1 MKKWSQLLRALP
13 FLAPNLAGFLV
24 FTLGAVVV
32 SLYLSLTE
40 WDLLTPPRFVGLAN
54 YASLLGWHRAETGW
68 EPLDPEFWQ
77 ACYNTLFMM
86 LGIPP
91 TMLGSFLLA
100 CALNQKLAGER
111 IFRLVFFLPSI
122 VAGVAVM
129 LLWKWMFN
137 ADYGLIN
144 RALWTIF
151 GVQGPTWL
159 TSVAWA
165 KPALMLMGFWTAVG
179 GFNMMLYLAAL
190 QNVPK
195 ELYEAAEID
204 GASTFQQE
212 LNITLPM
219 LRGSLIT
226 TMTLAM
232 AYGMRHFESTFLMTG
247 GGPAYATTTMG
258 IDLYLKMDALRYSEA
273 STAGVFLILMGTVV
287 ITALRKIFGS
297 SDPMSE
303 MAQ

>member
-1 MKKWSQLLRALP
+1 MQAVGTQRSRVWGARVLFLLPVSVLFFFFFIYP
-13 FLAPNLAGFLV
+13 FL
-24 FTLGAVVV
+24 FTIYTSFTSWRGIG
-32 SLYLSLTE
+32 SMK
-40 WDLLTPPRFVGLAN
+40 FNGLAN
-54 YASLLGWHRAETGW
+54 YTKLLGDPTFRKALGNNVIWALSQGFIQVPLACLVAMILVRKPHFWRSLRTIYYLPNVISTVALAMVWVAIYNVEGPLNAILGALFGAEKRNWLGNPDT
-68 EPLDPEFWQ
+68 
-77 ACYNTLFMM
+77 ALFAVIFQTVIYIGYF
-86 LGIPP
+86 LII
-91 TMLGSFLLA
+91 LLA
-100 CALNQKLAGER
+100 SAMNIPR
-111 IFRLVFFLPSI
+111 S
-122 VAGVAVM
+122 
-129 LLWKWMFN
+129 
-137 ADYGLIN
+137 
-144 RALWTIF
+144 
-151 GVQGPTWL
+151 
-159 TSVAWA
+159 
-165 KPALMLMGFWTAVG
+165 
-179 GFNMMLYLAAL
+179 
-190 QNVPK
+190 
-195 ELYEAAEID
+195 LYEAAEID

-287 ITALRKIFGS
+287 ITVLRKIFGS

>member
-32 SLYLSLTE
+32 SFYLSLTE

-204 GASTFQQE
+204 GAGRWSVLWHITWPMVTPTTFFI
-212 LNITLPM
+212 L
-219 LRGSLIT
+219 
-226 TMTLAM
+226 TMSIIGGFQSGFDA
-232 AYGMRHFESTFLMTG
+232 AYVMTG
-247 GGPAYATTTMG
+247 GGPARSTTTISYFIYNHAYELLNMG
-258 IDLYLKMDALRYSEA
+258 YAAAAAWVLFAV
-273 STAGVFLILMGTVV
+273 VFVFTLLNWRNARGRM
-287 ITALRKIFGS
+287 
-297 SDPMSE
+297 
-303 MAQ
+303 Q

>member
-32 SLYLSLTE
+32 SFYLSLTE

-54 YASLLGWHRAETGW
+54 YASLLGWHRTEAGW

-144 RALWTIF
+144 RALWATLGI
-151 GVQGPTWL
+151 QGPTWL

-165 KPALMLMGFWTAVG
+165 KPALMMMGFWTAVG
-179 GFNMMLYLAAL
+179 GFNMMLYVAAL

-204 GASTFQQE
+204 GAGRWSVLWHITWPMVAPTTFFI
-212 LNITLPM
+212 L
-219 LRGSLIT
+219 
-226 TMTLAM
+226 TMSIIGGFQSGFDA
-232 AYGMRHFESTFLMTG
+232 AYVMTG
-247 GGPAYATTTMG
+247 GGPARSTTTISYFIYNHAYELLNMG
-258 IDLYLKMDALRYSEA
+258 YAAAAAWVLFAV
-273 STAGVFLILMGTVV
+273 VFVFTLLNWRNARSRM
-287 ITALRKIFGS
+287 
-297 SDPMSE
+297 
-303 MAQ
+303 Q